1 MLDIFERLDFPLPV
15 TIPAAFLLFDAS
27 VTAIDLF
34 ICQVRKYNNE
44 GEDKK
49 KKGRMS
55 DASIELIM
63 STVLKPTRAHQARQ
77 A

>member
-49 KKGRMS
+49 KKKKEG
-55 DASIELIM
+55 
-63 STVLKPTRAHQARQ
+63 
-77 A
+77 